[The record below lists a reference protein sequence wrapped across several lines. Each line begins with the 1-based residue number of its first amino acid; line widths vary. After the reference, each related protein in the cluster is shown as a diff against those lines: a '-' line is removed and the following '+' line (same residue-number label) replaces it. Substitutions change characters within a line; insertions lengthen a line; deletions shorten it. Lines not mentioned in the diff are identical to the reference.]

1 MHREQQF
8 SNLLTLK
15 DYRNAIALALRSEQP
30 RRLLN
35 LFTTV
40 NANRPDGQGS
50 QAAGRL
56 LQSALEAN
64 EAPVASSADSTFQ
77 ALKAAGIFAANSS
90 ASRHA
95 NRKGEL
101 DTQAE
106 SLDSDSITG
115 STAVDHVIAQLPQ
128 RLLRQLLL
136 YVRDWNTTARTAPVA
151 QIVLHAILRAYS
163 AEQIISAFQ
172 QPRKTDDS
180 TATREEEEEAEEQ
193 EVQAAKSKRS
203 KGAKAGARR
212 PRPERRVDLNA
223 VIDALLPY
231 TERHYARADRML
243 TESAVLSYTLAAM
256 DSVLGLD
263 FEEDEQEMLLE
274 QGETMDVDDEDMLL
288 GQNGHEETEEGEE
301 ELSDEE
307 EPDFDE

>member
-1 MHREQQF
+1 M
-8 SNLLTLK
+8 
-15 DYRNAIALALRSEQP
+15 
-30 RRLLN
+30 LN

-90 ASRHA
+90 VPRYA
-95 NRKGEL
+95 NRKGEVN
-101 DTQAE
+101 TQAE
-106 SLDSDSITG
+106 NLDSDSITG

-163 AEQIISAFQ
+163 AEQIIAAF

-180 TATREEEEEAEEQ
+180 TATREEEEELDEQ

-288 GQNGHEETEEGEE
+288 GQNGHEATEEGEE
-301 ELSDEE
+301 DMSDEE